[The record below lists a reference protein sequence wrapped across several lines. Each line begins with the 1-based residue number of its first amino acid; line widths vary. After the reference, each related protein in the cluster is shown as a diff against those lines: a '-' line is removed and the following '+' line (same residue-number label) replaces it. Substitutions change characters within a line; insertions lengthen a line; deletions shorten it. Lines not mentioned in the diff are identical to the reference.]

1 MVRGSCGWK
10 RVVGERGGEMY
21 VVRREGMVEMGR
33 GGGGGDG
40 IGGGRQTGWGV
51 GGLSFCSIKAT

>member
-1 MVRGSCGWK
+1 
-10 RVVGERGGEMY
+10 
-21 VVRREGMVEMGR
+21 MVEMER